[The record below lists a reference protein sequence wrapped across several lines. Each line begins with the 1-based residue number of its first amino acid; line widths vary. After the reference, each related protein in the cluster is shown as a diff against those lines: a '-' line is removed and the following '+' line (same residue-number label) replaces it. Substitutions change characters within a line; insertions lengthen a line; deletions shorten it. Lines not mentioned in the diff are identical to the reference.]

1 MQVNKLACLGLAA
14 IVALGALGCGS
25 DKKAD
30 DKKAAGNKIVVVSRE
45 DGSGTRGAFIELF
58 GIEQKKDGKKIDMTT
73 ESASITNSTA
83 VMMTTVAGNKDN
95 LSMCRSDHTDGR
107 QRSNTYG
114 MGSESKR

>member
-45 DGSGTRGAFIELF
+45 DGSGTRGAFI
-58 GIEQKKDGKKIDMTT
+58 
-73 ESASITNSTA
+73 
-83 VMMTTVAGNKDN
+83 
-95 LSMCRSDHTDGR
+95 
-107 QRSNTYG
+107 
-114 MGSESKR
+114 